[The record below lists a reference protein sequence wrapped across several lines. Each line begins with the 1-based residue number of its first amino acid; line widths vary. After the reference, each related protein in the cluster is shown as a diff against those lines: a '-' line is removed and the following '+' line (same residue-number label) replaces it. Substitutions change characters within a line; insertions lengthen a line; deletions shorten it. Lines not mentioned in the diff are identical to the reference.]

1 MISVALLDENT
12 GRRTELARLLTKSG
26 KYRVIT
32 SLSPEVVAEQHS
44 AGSVDAVILL
54 HDESGQ
60 DGLLLLTTLKNR
72 DAELPVIFIT
82 DNYQHRVA
90 TETLLHHSQYLVM
103 PQPVAAECPV
113 LLQLIETAVEERR
126 TRQAV
131 IALKKKL
138 ELVGSVTRHDVL
150 NQLTAV
156 MGYNELLLIMIED
169 PTQKIY
175 LEREKI
181 AADRIRVQFQFARDC
196 QNIGVEPP
204 RWQMIRSVVHRAGE
218 LFDLKT
224 IRVVETCG
232 DATVFADPIFDMAI
246 SYLLDNAIHYG
257 GNVTEIHVFLE
268 DAAHEVVLVFADN
281 GEGIPAANKEKV
293 FTRGFGKNTGWGLFL
308 VREILAVT
316 KITIAETGEP
326 GKGARFEMHIPAGIF
341 RRERESSGL
350 ITLTE
355 HNDYT

>member
-1 MISVALLDENT
+1 MISVALLDEND
-12 GRRTELARLLTKSG
+12 GRRTELARFLNDSG

-32 SLSPEVVAEQHS
+32 SLSPEVVARRGLPEL
-44 AGSVDAVILL
+44 VDAVVIL
-54 HDESGQ
+54 HDEPGQ

-72 DAELPVIFIT
+72 DAELPVILIT

-103 PQPVAAECPV
+103 PEPVAAECPV

-131 IALKKKL
+131 FALKKKL

-150 NQLTAV
+150 NQLTVV
-156 MGYNELLLIMIED
+156 MGYNELLLMMIEN
-169 PTQKIY
+169 PTQKTY
-175 LEREKI
+175 LEKEKI
-181 AADRIRVQFQFARDC
+181 AVDRIRVQFQLAKDY
-196 QNIGVEPP
+196 QNLGVEPP

-232 DATVFADPIFDMAI
+232 DAAICADPLFDNAI
-246 SYLLDNAIHYG
+246 SYLFDNAIHYG

-268 DAAHEVVLVFADN
+268 DAVHGVVLVFAER
-281 GEGIPAANKEKV
+281 GRH
-293 FTRGFGKNTGWGLFL
+293 TRCL
-308 VREILAVT
+308 
-316 KITIAETGEP
+316 
-326 GKGARFEMHIPAGIF
+326 
-341 RRERESSGL
+341 
-350 ITLTE
+350 
-355 HNDYT
+355 